1 MNTYFLENIL
11 NKQEKD
17 YNDFWSEILDENQK
31 QINSTTDYKERQVLQ
46 DTQNKIVTYVNGQ
59 TDLIVYL
66 LKQLAKAPTN
76 EQMNY
81 LKRENKAAK
90 AYIRSLGGNPSNLSF
105 IKESDY
111 AS

>member
-1 MNTYFLENIL
+1 MNTYLIEII
-11 NKQEKD
+11 NKTEKS
-17 YNDFWSEILDENQK
+17 YNDLWNEVLEENQK
-31 QINSTTDYKERQVLQ
+31 QINATNDLNERQILQ
-46 DTQNKIVTYVNGQ
+46 ATQNKIVTYINEQ
-59 TDLIVYL
+59 TDLILYL
-66 LKQLAKAPTN
+66 TKQLAKAPTV

-111 AS
+111 AC

>member
-1 MNTYFLENIL
+1 MNTYLIEIL
-11 NKQEKD
+11 NKQEKN
-17 YNDFWSEILDENQK
+17 YNDFWNEVLDENQK
-31 QINSTTDYKERQVLQ
+31 QINATNDVNERQILQ
-46 DTQNKIVTYVNGQ
+46 DSQNKIVTYINQQ
-59 TDLIVYL
+59 TDLIIYL
-66 LKQLAKAPTN
+66 TKQLAKATPI
-76 EQMNY
+76 EQINY

>member
-1 MNTYFLENIL
+1 MNTYLIEIL
-11 NKQEKD
+11 NKQEKK
-17 YNDFWSEILDENQK
+17 YNDFWNEILDENQK
-31 QINSTTDYKERQVLQ
+31 QINATNDYNERQILQ
-46 DTQNKIVTYVNGQ
+46 ASQNKIVTYINEQ
-59 TDLIVYL
+59 TDLIIYL
-66 LKQLAKAPTN
+66 TKQLAKAPSI